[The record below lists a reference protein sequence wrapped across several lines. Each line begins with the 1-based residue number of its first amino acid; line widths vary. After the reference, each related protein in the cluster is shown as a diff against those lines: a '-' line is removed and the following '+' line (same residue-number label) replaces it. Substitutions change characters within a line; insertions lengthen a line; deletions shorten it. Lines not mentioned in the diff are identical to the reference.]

1 MISRALK
8 ALLCPLPA
16 AQAHLQSPLFSHPLH
31 CCLCSLPLLTSRS
44 HAVAG
49 HLDVSQAQA
58 PFAVAY
64 DHLCHLQSLFKAQA
78 HALRIAYANLAY
90 HLDPIVNAFRDF
102 SERAEGQLDQQEK
115 LLAGY
120 QVDMAMLPKV
130 IVHEQLFRRRDKDG
144 ADRRKSLV
152 DWIHTKKMEEVRN
165 HCQMAHCELAAA
177 TAQIRVDTQPTTSTD
192 TTPCSARWTSWQSS
206 QTPTGSRLSTAS

>member
-1 MISRALK
+1 MVVVEERGVVNLEGASAPHLTPT
-8 ALLCPLPA
+8 LLPHPTLTLLAFPVE
-16 AQAHLQSPLFSHPLH
+16 HPL
-31 CCLCSLPLLTSRS
+31 T
-44 HAVAG
+44 AAG
-49 HLDVSQAQA
+49 HLGVSQAQA

-90 HLDPIVNAFRDF
+90 HLDPIVNAFREF
-102 SERAEGQLDQQEK
+102 SARAEGQLDQQER

-130 IVHEQLFRRRDKDG
+130 VVHEALFRRRDKDG

-152 DWIHTKKMEEVRN
+152 DWIHTKKMEEVRT
-165 HCQMAHCELAAA
+165 HCQMAHCKL
-177 TAQIRVDTQPTTSTD
+177 
-192 TTPCSARWTSWQSS
+192 
-206 QTPTGSRLSTAS
+206 SRLFATLPLTPSRLR